1 MALSCPFCSP
11 AIDDEVV
18 LDDGVS
24 VAVLT
29 TGPPHGSAMIIPKAH
44 RLTPFELTDA
54 EWLSTRRLLHEM
66 KDRLEPEHG
75 VTGWNVGWNVH
86 VAAGQNVEHVHCH
99 LIARYANEEYAGR
112 GIRWWIKQ
120 PENRRG

>member
-1 MALSCPFCSP
+1 MAPACPFCSP
-11 AIDDEVV
+11 AIDGEVI

-29 TGPPHGSAMIIPKAH
+29 PGPPLGSAMVMPRAH
-44 RLTPFELTDA
+44 RVSPFELTED
-54 EWLSTRRLLHEM
+54 EWLSTGRLLEEM
-66 KDRLEPEHG
+66 KDRLGTQHR
-75 VTGWNVGWNVH
+75 VAGWNVGWNVGA
-86 VAAGQNVEHVHCH
+86 VAGQNIEHVHCH
-99 LIARYANEEYAGR
+99 LIARYADEKHAGR